1 MNMRKMS
8 VLPVLLL
15 TAVLVMLVS
24 ACTRKDNLTG
34 DNWSEL
40 TPMIAM
46 DSTFYTGYS
55 YTHAGKVKGT
65 ETSLVCGTDAAIDAI
80 SVMRFSGLADTIIVL
95 QQPVLKLVATRRS
108 PLNSNPLALSF
119 HKLNANWAADSTD
132 VISDVDIFSLS
143 IPYFTVQDTISTSGD
158 TLSINI
164 PNEIIENWKTEGVT
178 GLNLVIKTIGER
190 GHWMEFKSTESG
202 NGPLLTFKYRIPG
215 STDTLSYSQRAI
227 RDSYRVTGT
236 QTEVTE
242 TTLILKNLLPQR
254 IMIKNG
260 LPLSIFKDKDGIV
273 LSDLDRKRMTINKAE
288 LVLFIKENPYYVN
301 TRCNF
306 FPYRVKPDTLI
317 NNIVL
322 TDSDLEIITHT
333 YNSTSVID
341 ADSVKID
348 ITALT
353 QAFTSGDV
361 ENNGIVIKNT
371 SEMQNFGNLEFWHY
385 ANAPAG
391 KRPYVKIYYTVPY
404 LKGN

>member
-8 VLPVLLL
+8 VLPVLLF

-34 DNWSEL
+34 DNWSGL

-108 PLNSNPLALSF
+108 PLNSNPLVLSF
-119 HKLNANWAADSTD
+119 HKLTKNWAADSTD
-132 VISDVDIFSLS
+132 VISDVDIYSLN
-143 IPYFTVQDTISTSGD
+143 IPNFTVQDTISTSGD

-202 NGPLLTFKYRIPG
+202 NGPLLTFKYRVPG
-215 STDTLSYSQRAI
+215 SSDTLSYSQRAI

-236 QTEVTE
+236 QTEVSE
-242 TTLILKNLLPQR
+242 TTLMLKNLLPQR
-254 IMIKNG
+254 MMIKNG
-260 LPLSIFKDKDGIV
+260 LPISIFKDKDGNQ
-273 LSDLDRKRMTINKAE
+273 LSELDRKRMTINKAE
-288 LVLFIKENPYYVN
+288 LILFIKENPYYSN

-306 FPYRVKPDTLI
+306 FPYRVKPDTLV
-317 NNIVL
+317 NNIIL

-333 YNSTSVID
+333 YNSTSVIN

-353 QAFTSGDV
+353 QAFTSGDAG
-361 ENNGIVIKNT
+361 NNGIVIKNT
-371 SEMQNFGNLEFWHY
+371 SEMQNFGSLEFWHY

-391 KRPYVKIYYTVPY
+391 KRPYVRIYYTVPY